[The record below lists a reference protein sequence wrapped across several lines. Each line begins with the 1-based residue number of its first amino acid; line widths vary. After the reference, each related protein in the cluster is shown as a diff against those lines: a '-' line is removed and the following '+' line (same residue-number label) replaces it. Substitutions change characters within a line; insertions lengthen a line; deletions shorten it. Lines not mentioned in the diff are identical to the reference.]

1 MRKMY
6 VTVTKTGEETTD
18 AGRRL
23 QEEEPLVIEF
33 SSFGFVDDQA
43 MKLIAT
49 FTAFFPMAIYI

>member
-1 MRKMY
+1 MY

-49 FTAFFPMAIYI
+49 FTAFFTMAIYI